1 MEQEKTLKGTRWQP
15 SHAEQSWAELR
26 TDRTYTKVSVEAE
39 DEIVIAGKK
48 TPIVPQSMM
57 NMQTCK
63 PFPGH
68 NISFYIFFG
77 RTAVLSSSLHLPAHF
92 HTPSAALPS
101 QLCCLSECAVQ
112 DHGYDLDW
120 NKKNPFCPFQQILRR
135 KQQVR
140 KTQNVKLH
148 TLKIAKYPQK
158 VWFVSKCFILADTIH
173 LCLAALTNYCLQT
186 GSTDAARAK
195 PAPQSMLSKQQ
206 HNRKHSS
213 MENVHWQ
220 TFSAFN
226 CALFNWYYS

>member
-1 MEQEKTLKGTRWQP
+1 MEQEKRLKGTRWQP

-48 TPIVPQSMM
+48 PPIVPQSTM

-120 NKKNPFCPFQQILRR
+120 NKKNHLSPPPTNTQEKATGEKNPECQIAYFE
-135 KQQVR
+135 
-140 KTQNVKLH
+140 NC
-148 TLKIAKYPQK
+148 KIPPKGLI
-158 VWFVSKCFILADTIH
+158 C
-173 LCLAALTNYCLQT
+173 
-186 GSTDAARAK
+186 
-195 PAPQSMLSKQQ
+195 
-206 HNRKHSS
+206 
-213 MENVHWQ
+213 
-220 TFSAFN
+220 
-226 CALFNWYYS
+226 